1 MWQITSDEV
10 NRCCGLEAYLY
21 LKFLKSSAIF
31 FAWVAIVSGSVLIP
45 TYIYGETNSRELMFS
60 MERYTLLNAIGKPF
74 KMWIVFG
81 APVVVGVSG
90 FLFVYFFQYSVDE
103 KK

>member
-1 MWQITSDEV
+1 M
-10 NRCCGLEAYLY
+10 
-21 LKFLKSSAIF
+21 KFLKSSAIF

-81 APVVVGVSG
+81 VTVVVGVSG